1 MATISGSLIKKTLRL
16 NREQLATFLKNQE
29 QIKAF
34 EGLFDTADAASPSTI
49 DELSNGV
56 DSAQSSADSALAQIQ
71 MINDREGTVIRMVV
85 LNGTP
90 TLIPKGTAVGFV
102 GANGSN
108 RIKVAPYLADGGTD
122 SLYFVGLA
130 THDILPNAQG
140 YVTLYGRITGVNTS
154 GAPYGETW
162 ATGQILW
169 ASPSI
174 TGGLTSSKP
183 TAPDNVISVAAVLYA
198 SVAAG
203 QLMVRPTISLQE
215 YYGEF
220 TKTTTQTPA
229 VAGDEYLVTWDSTEI
244 SNGVV
249 IGSTTSHLIVPVSGL
264 YQVNVTLQ
272 FSCTV
277 GSKREAVGFFK
288 KNGSDVAN
296 TARYQT
302 IDINNG
308 YTALVLSEF
317 FSLAA
322 NDYIE
327 VGFGVLG
334 GTNLSLSPIAAT
346 ANFPAAPSAIATILQ
361 VQQ

>member
-1 MATISGSLIKKTLRL
+1 MAITGKLVKRL
-16 NREQLATFLKNQE
+16 TRDQLATFLKNQE

-34 EGLFDTADAASPSTI
+34 EGLFDTADVASPSTI

-56 DSAQSSADSALAQIQ
+56 DNAQSSADSALAQIQ

-90 TLIPKGTAVGFV
+90 TLIPKGTAVGFS

-108 RIKVAPYLADGGTD
+108 RIKVAPYLADGNTD

-130 THDILPNAQG
+130 TQDIQPSAQG
-140 YVTLYGRITGVNTS
+140 YVTLYGRIS
-154 GAPYGETW
+154 GINASGSPYGETW

-169 ASPSI
+169 ASPSFS
-174 TGGLTSSKP
+174 GGMTNVKP
-183 TAPDNVISVAAVLYA
+183 TAPNNVISVAAVLY
-198 SVAAG
+198 SSTTIG
-203 QLMVRPTISLQE
+203 QVMVRPTISLQE

-220 TKTTTQTPA
+220 SKTTTQTPT
-229 VAGDEYLVTWDSTEI
+229 VAGDEYLVTWDNTEI
-244 SNGVV
+244 SNGVT
-249 IGSTTSHLIVPVSGL
+249 IGSPSSRLVVPVSGL
-264 YQVNVTLQ
+264 YQVSVTLQ

-277 GSKREAVGFFK
+277 GAKREAVGFFK
-288 KNGSDVAN
+288 INGTDVAN
-296 TARYQT
+296 SARYQT

-308 YTALVLSEF
+308 YTALVLTEF

-334 GTNLSLSPIAAT
+334 GTNLSLAPIAAT
-346 ANFPAAPSAIATILQ
+346 ANFPAAPSALINVLQ